1 MSSTF
6 YPTKSSVNPSGSVL
20 KTSSNSGN
28 SHDYATSSSRF
39 PSSSTASSAAS
50 IIHSSTAVTTS
61 SIFQNVHSTSARM
74 MSSPK
79 TTIST
84 TVISSETLE
93 TSSNTL
99 VRPTSLFSSSL
110 NSFTVHTFSTSE
122 VPTTNKPVVT
132 TITSYRESSTISLS
146 SPPQEI
152 IVSRSHETTLSPII
166 SSTPR
171 LLMTSSSNNSSLR
184 STEITTARSVQS
196 RIPTLRTTKTTI
208 KNLASSSSIKVLQ
221 NIFLEFDGKL
231 VVSPKSSS
239 NEYYNN
245 FKKLSGSIE
254 SILDEALKEVNG
266 YIYSKVLSI
275 NTRENKSK
283 FECFFK
289 LFLRQPSSET
299 ASTLL
304 MKIKKYNETEG
315 FGQFTLHSVATSVP
329 YDQSSSKESLYLWAI
344 VVIAVLGALCLVLLA
359 AFVCTR
365 VCSLLIFNV
374 NSSVLH
380 V

>member
-1 MSSTF
+1 
-6 YPTKSSVNPSGSVL
+6 
-20 KTSSNSGN
+20 
-28 SHDYATSSSRF
+28 
-39 PSSSTASSAAS
+39 
-50 IIHSSTAVTTS
+50 
-61 SIFQNVHSTSARM
+61 

-84 TVISSETLE
+84 TVISSATLE

-146 SPPQEI
+146 SPQQET

-184 STEITTARSVQS
+184 STVITTVRSVQS
-196 RIPTLRTTKTTI
+196 TPTLRTTKTTI
-208 KNLASSSSIKVLQ
+208 KNLAFSSSIEVLQ

-231 VVSPKSSS
+231 VVSPKSLS

-245 FKKLSGSIE
+245 FKKLSGSVE

-359 AFVCTR
+359 AFVYTR
-365 VCSLLIFNV
+365 VCSLLFFNV